1 MTSRLRVALRPAV
14 PPVLLALLL
23 PAGLGTP
30 VAFGTTAGSD
40 TPAGFDRPVGF
51 GTAAYA
57 QPAAAPVAPPTPSPS
72 APAPYYG
79 TGSLAGSG
87 AGEGQQRPGR
97 GEPESVPDPAVW
109 RPLPPPPREVRRP
122 EGTRPPPSVAVPSVP
137 GTADEPRERAA
148 EGPAFPGLRVLPLG
162 AGMVLIGLGL
172 GFLGLRL
179 RRG

>member
-1 MTSRLRVALRPAV
+1 MTSRLRGALRPAL
-14 PPVLLALLL
+14 PPVLLTLLL
-23 PAGLGTP
+23 LAGSGTP
-30 VAFGTTAGSD
+30 MA
-40 TPAGFDRPVGF
+40 F

-57 QPAAAPVAPPTPSPS
+57 GPPAAPVASPTPSPSPSASVS

-79 TGSLAGSG
+79 TGSLAGNR
-87 AGEGQQRPGR
+87 AGEGRQRPGR
-97 GEPESVPDPAVW
+97 GEPEYVPDPAVW
-109 RPLPPPPREVRRP
+109 RPLPLPPREVRRP
-122 EGTRPPPSVAVPSVP
+122 ERTRPTPPVPVPSVP

-148 EGPAFPGLRVLPLG
+148 EGPPFPGLRVLPLG